1 MVDEMKGAGIDPT
14 LCRAEAAMKQF
25 PSPME
30 EDEAESRPPPL
41 MSIAS
46 FERFYSIW
54 LEEEDALLHDLKRA
68 LENLQN
74 EQEVARLVRKCY
86 QHYKEAV
93 DAKIQTAQEDASYI
107 TAGAW
112 KTPLEAGMMWMGGW
126 RPTTAIVLAYSLMG
140 IHVEN
145 ELSQL
150 LEGIKVPSMSALS
163 AKQLTRLAL
172 VWLGLAWL
180 GSPNPFARVIVLHL
194 LDPAIYTKEL
204 FCHNFVRDA

>member
-1 MVDEMKGAGIDPT
+1 MKGTGIDPT

-25 PSPME
+25 PSSME
-30 EDEAESRPPPL
+30 DEVNEAESRPPPL
-41 MSIAS
+41 MSIPS

-54 LEEEDALLHDLKRA
+54 VEEEDALLHDLKRA
-68 LENLQN
+68 LENLKN
-74 EQEVARLVRKCY
+74 EQEIARLVRKCY

-93 DAKIQTAQEDASYI
+93 DAKIQAAQEDASYI

-140 IHVEN
+140 IQVEN

-163 AKQLTRLAL
+163 AKQLTRLGL
-172 VWLGLAWL
+172 VWVGFGILT
-180 GSPNPFARVIVLHL
+180 HL
-194 LDPAIYTKEL
+194 REKPCCTCMVPAIYRKEL
-204 FCHNFVRDA
+204 WPRFC